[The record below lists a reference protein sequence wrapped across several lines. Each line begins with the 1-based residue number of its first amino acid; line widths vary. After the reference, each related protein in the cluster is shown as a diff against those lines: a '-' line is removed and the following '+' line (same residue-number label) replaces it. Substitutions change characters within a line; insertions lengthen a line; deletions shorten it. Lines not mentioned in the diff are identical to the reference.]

1 MADKKTY
8 SISQVASMLKDEFP
22 DITVSKIRF
31 LESEGLIKPARKPSG
46 YRMFTEKDIEQLKK
60 VLILQRDYFMPLNVI
75 REKLQ
80 SGDLPDTVVTEV
92 ATSEG
97 ASLTASEVLD
107 KFDVGSDFLDE
118 LEKFGLVQPENTPE
132 GKVYTADDVAII
144 DIASRLRT
152 FGLEP
157 RHLRV
162 IENMAAREALS
173 FEQIIYPFLKQRTEA
188 GIESA
193 RKAYEALINLSGSLH
208 RKLIERTIK
217 QRFPEL
223 FR

>member
-1 MADKKTY
+1 MTDKKTY
-8 SISQVASMLKDEFP
+8 SISQVAKLLKDEFP

-46 YRMFTEKDIEQLKK
+46 YRMFTEKDIEQLKRI
-60 VLILQRDYFMPLNVI
+60 LILQRDYFLPLNVI
-75 REKLQ
+75 REKLR
-80 SGDLPDTVVTEV
+80 SGDLPEPVLTELSAPEDTTLSVTEV
-92 ATSEG
+92 ME
-97 ASLTASEVLD
+97 
-107 KFDVGSDFLDE
+107 KFNISSDFLDE
-118 LEKFGLVQPENTPE
+118 LEKYGLIQPDNTPE
-132 GKVYTADDVAII
+132 GKLFSADDIAII
-144 DIASRLRT
+144 DIASRFKN

-173 FEQIIYPFLKQRTEA
+173 FEQILFPLLKQRTTSGLEN
-188 GIESA
+188 A
-193 RKAYEALINLSGSLH
+193 RKAYEALLSLSSSLH
-208 RKLIERTIK
+208 KKLIERTIK